1 MPSFDRAAF
10 LLSAPSLKQCPPDVG
25 AEVAFVGRSNAG
37 KSSAI
42 NALTRNGKLAR
53 TSKTPGRTQLLNFF
67 ELDPERRLVDL
78 PGYGYAKVSE
88 RIKLEWQENLTQ
100 YLEERAS
107 LKGLILLADVRLP
120 LQPFDLNFIDW
131 AHQAGI
137 PVHLLLTKADKLKRG
152 PANSNLLKIMA
163 ELKNL
168 GLEETV
174 TGQLFSSTKKTG
186 LEELKV
192 RLTEWLEVINPDQE
206 ED

>member
-1 MPSFDRAAF
+1 M
-10 LLSAPSLKQCPPDVG
+10 
-25 AEVAFVGRSNAG
+25 
-37 KSSAI
+37 
-42 NALTRNGKLAR
+42 
-53 TSKTPGRTQLLNFF
+53 
-67 ELDPERRLVDL
+67 
-78 PGYGYAKVSE
+78 
-88 RIKLEWQENLTQ
+88 
-100 YLEERAS
+100 
-107 LKGLILLADVRLP
+107 RLP

-163 ELKNL
+163 GLKNL

-186 LEELKV
+186 LEELKTQ
-192 RLTEWLEVINPDQE
+192 LTEWLEVINPDQE